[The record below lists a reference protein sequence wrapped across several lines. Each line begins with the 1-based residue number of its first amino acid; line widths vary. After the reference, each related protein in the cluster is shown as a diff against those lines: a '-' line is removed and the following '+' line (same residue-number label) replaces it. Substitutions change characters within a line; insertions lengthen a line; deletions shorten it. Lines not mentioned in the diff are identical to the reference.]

1 MALPSTARKI
11 EVDGANYQ
19 WMVTKSQE
27 GVTLTVQAA
36 GGPLYRETVYRT
48 GDPTAGNR
56 ALYEVMGGWGSIGP
70 GQVAAFIRL
79 KTGTK
84 IADA

>member
-1 MALPSTARKI
+1 
-11 EVDGANYQ
+11 
-19 WMVTKSQE
+19 
-27 GVTLTVQAA
+27 
-36 GGPLYRETVYRT
+36 
-48 GDPTAGNR
+48 
-56 ALYEVMGGWGSIGP
+56 VMGGWGSIGP